1 MYTILSTII
10 KPGLSF
16 KLLFARF
23 LPMCQAVAS
32 KLSSQC
38 LKIFFQDNLFP
49 ISTVVFLSDFPI
61 SSAYSSSKPQS
72 QYFVLLDFFFIPLD
86 FLRMS
91 LEEAVEEN
99 HCIILI
105 ISYSNRWV
113 IVQWFKATKIRL
125 IMFFAAKDGDTLY
138 SQ

>member
-1 MYTILSTII
+1 M
-10 KPGLSF
+10 
-16 KLLFARF
+16 
-23 LPMCQAVAS
+23 
-32 KLSSQC
+32 
-38 LKIFFQDNLFP
+38 
-49 ISTVVFLSDFPI
+49 
-61 SSAYSSSKPQS
+61 
-72 QYFVLLDFFFIPLD
+72 LLDFFFIPLD